1 MDTIEYKELQ
11 VMEKSKLVLNHSFLL
26 AKGWYK
32 KSENLW
38 EDYRRTITCD
48 GHYTPTSRSD
58 VAHILFSCVS
68 ENIDRLSS
76 RPYTQV
82 EIMLEIKKKMLD
94 IMNWDKRDLSKLSPA
109 DFYDEAVI
117 LFCHYI
123 LEFSH
128 KDIFDV
134 VLSPSSKVLPLSINP
149 NETIEDVEIK
159 IVNMFGKVKPF
170 DENDKYSKNTFED
183 LDSEYYNLDE
193 WIKNGNLTYR

>member
-128 KDIFDV
+128 KDNFDV

-159 IVNMFGKVKPF
+159 IVNIFGKVKPF

-193 WIKNGNLTYR
+193 WIKNGNLTYK

>member
-1 MDTIEYKELQ
+1 MEYL
-11 VMEKSKLVLNHSFLL
+11 KSKLVLNHTHLL

-32 KSENLW
+32 KSVNLW

-48 GHYTPTSRSD
+48 GHYTPTTRSD
-58 VAHILFSCVS
+58 VAYILFGYVS

-76 RPYTQV
+76 RQFTQHD
-82 EIMLEIKKKMLD
+82 IMLEIRKRLLD
-94 IMNWDKRDLSKLSPA
+94 IIHWDKRDLSKLSPA
-109 DFYDEAVI
+109 DYYDEAVI

-128 KDIFDV
+128 APIFDV
-134 VLSPSSKVLPLSINP
+134 VLSPSPKVLPLSLNR

-170 DENDKYSKNTFED
+170 DENDKYSKGMFED
-183 LDSEYYNLDE
+183 LDNGHYNLDN
-193 WIKNGNLTYR
+193 WIKTGKLTYEYK

>member
-1 MDTIEYKELQ
+1 MEY
-11 VMEKSKLVLNHSFLL
+11 MKSKLVLNHSHLL

-32 KSENLW
+32 KSVNLW

-58 VAHILFSCVS
+58 VAHILFSYVT
-68 ENIDRLSS
+68 ENFDRLSS
-76 RPYTQV
+76 RKYTPV
-82 EIMLEIKKKMLD
+82 EIMLEIKRKMLD

-123 LEFSH
+123 LEFSNRGS
-128 KDIFDV
+128 FDV
-134 VLSPSSKVLPLSINP
+134 VLSPSPKVLPLSLNQ

-170 DENDKYSKNTFED
+170 DENDKYSKGTFED
-183 LDSEYYNLDE
+183 LDSEYYNLDN
-193 WIKNGNLTYR
+193 WIKEGKLTYKNK

>member
-1 MDTIEYKELQ
+1 
-11 VMEKSKLVLNHSFLL
+11 MENLKSKLVLNHTHLL

-32 KSENLW
+32 KSVNLW

-48 GHYTPTSRSD
+48 GHYTPTTRSD
-58 VAHILFSCVS
+58 VAHILFAYVT
-68 ENIDRLSS
+68 ENFDRLSS
-76 RPYTQV
+76 RPYTPV

-128 KDIFDV
+128 KGTFDV
-134 VLSPSSKVLPLSINP
+134 VLSPSSKVLPLSLNK

-159 IVNMFGKVKPF
+159 ITNMFGNAKPF

-183 LDSEYYNLDE
+183 LDSEYYSLDY
-193 WIKNGNLTYR
+193 WIKHDKLTYEYK

>member
-1 MDTIEYKELQ
+1 MEY
-11 VMEKSKLVLNHSFLL
+11 MKSKLVLNHSHLL

-32 KSENLW
+32 KSVNLW

-48 GHYTPTSRSD
+48 GHYTPTTRSD
-58 VAHILFSCVS
+58 VAHILFSYVS

-76 RPYTQV
+76 RTYTTF
-82 EIMLEIKKKMLD
+82 EIMSEIKKKMLD
-94 IMNWDKRDLSKLSPA
+94 IMNWDKRDLSRLSPA
-109 DFYDEAVI
+109 DYYDEAVI

-128 KDIFDV
+128 APIFDV
-134 VLSPSSKVLPLSINP
+134 KLSPSPKVLPLSLNK

-170 DENDKYSKNTFED
+170 NENDKYSKGMFED
-183 LDSEYYNLDE
+183 LDSGYYNLDN
-193 WIKNGNLTYR
+193 WIKDGKLTYEYK

>member
-1 MDTIEYKELQ
+1 MEYL
-11 VMEKSKLVLNHSFLL
+11 KSKLVLNHSFLL

-32 KSENLW
+32 KSVNLW

-48 GHYTPTSRSD
+48 GHYTPTTRSD
-58 VAHILFSCVS
+58 VAHILFSYVS

-76 RPYTQV
+76 RTYTTF
-82 EIMLEIKKKMLD
+82 EIMSEIKKKMLD
-94 IMNWDKRDLSKLSPA
+94 IMNWDKRDLSRLSPA
-109 DFYDEAVI
+109 DYYDEAVI

-128 KDIFDV
+128 APIFDV
-134 VLSPSSKVLPLSINP
+134 KLSPSPKVLPLSLNK

-170 DENDKYSKNTFED
+170 NENDKYSKGMFED
-183 LDSEYYNLDE
+183 LDSGYYNLDN
-193 WIKNGNLTYR
+193 WIKDGKLTYNYTED

>member
-1 MDTIEYKELQ
+1 MEY
-11 VMEKSKLVLNHSFLL
+11 MKSKLVLNHTHLL
-26 AKGWYK
+26 AKGWYQR
-32 KSENLW
+32 SVNLW

-48 GHYTPTSRSD
+48 GHYTPTTRSD
-58 VAHILFSCVS
+58 VAHILFSYVS

-76 RPYTQV
+76 RQYTPV

-94 IMNWDKRDLSKLSPA
+94 IMNWDKRDLSKFTPV

-128 KDIFDV
+128 RDNFNV
-134 VLSPSSKVLPLSINP
+134 VLSPSSKVLPLSINRD
-149 NETIEDVEIK
+149 ETIEDVEKK
-159 IVNMFGKVKPF
+159 IENMFEKAKPF

-183 LDSEYYNLDE
+183 LDSEYYNLDN
-193 WIKNGNLTYR
+193 WIKNGKLTYENK